1 MSFDDGIT
9 QDERIIGI
17 LKKYN
22 MPCTFFINTGLLGVR
37 WDWVG
42 QQIGNPDIPHLRWTE
57 AQLKTGIYDG
67 FDVEV
72 HTLTHPSLAGNYGTN
87 KAQITKEVANDAANI
102 KRIIGTTPVGMAYP
116 GGTLADTSDFVIE
129 TILETTGIRF
139 ARLAVNQTSP
149 RNFALPE
156 YWMMWRPTVSAANTS
171 SFKFLINKFISA
183 TPTDRDL
190 LFYAWGHG
198 FEFDQFDNWDAF
210 EEIIKMISEAD
221 DIVCVTNTEFYDLFK
236 DQIPS
241 WKNG

>member
-1 MSFDDGIT
+1 
-9 QDERIIGI
+9 
-17 LKKYN
+17 
-22 MPCTFFINTGLLGVR
+22 
-37 WDWVG
+37 
-42 QQIGNPDIPHLRWTE
+42 
-57 AQLKTGIYDG
+57 
-67 FDVEV
+67 
-72 HTLTHPSLAGNYGTN
+72 
-87 KAQITKEVANDAANI
+87 
-102 KRIIGTTPVGMAYP
+102 MAYP

-221 DIVCVTNTEFYDLFK
+221 DIVCVTNAEFYDLFK